1 MKVPK
6 MYKSSDRFNVGVD
19 VIYDDESKLQYA
31 PFIYATTES
40 GDSGADDEE
49 GEDTMIVN
57 LIWDDEASTY
67 KLDKTWSDINAA
79 VTENKLVLIKEDTAS
94 NISFYIILRVETE
107 SGLGDVVTYI
117 IEALGIDTN
126 HLPKVLRFNSDS
138 DTGTL
143 ILVES
148 SGD

>member
-6 MYKSSDRFNVGVD
+6 MYKSSDRYNAGTD
-19 VIYDDESKLQYA
+19 VIYDDDSKLQYA

-40 GDSGADDEE
+40 NDSGADDGEE

-57 LIWDDEASTY
+57 LIWDGEASTY
-67 KLDKTWSDINAA
+67 KLDKTWSDINAS
-79 VTENKLVLIKEDTAS
+79 VTENKLVLIKEETAS
-94 NISFYIILRVETE
+94 TFNFYIILRVETE

-117 IEALGIDTN
+117 IEAIGIDTN
-126 HLPKVLRFNSDS
+126 HSPKVLRFNSDS

-148 SGD
+148 GD